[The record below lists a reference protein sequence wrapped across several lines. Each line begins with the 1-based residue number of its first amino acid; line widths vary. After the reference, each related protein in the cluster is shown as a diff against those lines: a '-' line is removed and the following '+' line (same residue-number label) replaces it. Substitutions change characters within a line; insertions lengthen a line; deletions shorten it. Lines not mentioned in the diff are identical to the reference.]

1 MIFPLIP
8 DSNSN
13 EEISEKMKEIELEL
27 VEKLETELNED
38 QVNNIIIYLLYL
50 QYRFLLTYF

>member
-1 MIFPLIP
+1 MIFPVIP
-8 DSNSN
+8 DSNST

-38 QVNNIIIYLLYL
+38 QVNNIIIHIYLLY
-50 QYRFLLTYF
+50 RFLFTYF